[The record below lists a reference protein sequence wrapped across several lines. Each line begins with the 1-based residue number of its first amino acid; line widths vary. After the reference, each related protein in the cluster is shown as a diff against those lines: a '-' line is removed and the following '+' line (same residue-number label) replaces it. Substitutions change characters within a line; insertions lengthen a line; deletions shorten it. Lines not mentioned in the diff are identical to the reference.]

1 MNLERDHEVPLGKI
15 RTLFCGKRYKDTL
28 YSWVVCILSAVCKA
42 VNLGF
47 ALSFGVLFPEL
58 IDYFEETRERA
69 AFVGSATLGMIWFA
83 SPLAGYVC
91 DRFSCRITTFLGGLL
106 CATGLVATSF
116 VQSITHMYFTYS
128 FILGLGACFICN
140 SCYLVIGQY
149 FEKKLSTATGIVAL
163 GASLGVL
170 YTGPLLQ
177 ILLDAFGW
185 RESLRIMTAFYGV
198 ICILSLAFNPN
209 VDNNT
214 ANKTNLENDNEETKD
229 EEKKGISLYC
239 SVWKFP
245 TFTAAT
251 ISFVAASFG
260 MYIIYINLVKFSE
273 EIYITAQEASR
284 LFIFIGLASSIAR
297 LITGR
302 LCNAKSVNPVHI
314 YQLAM
319 LIACVATFL
328 LPFSTK
334 YWHLILFSTA
344 YGLSDGIFITT
355 SCYILLSCVDTK
367 KRTASFA
374 IGNMIYS
381 LSAAAGGPIA
391 GLMADRTGNY
401 VYSFY
406 MTGATL
412 FVAFLIPF
420 VLVVLNCKKS
430 RIHPKNAVENSE
442 QI

>member
-1 MNLERDHEVPLGKI
+1 MALGKI

-28 YSWVVCILSAVCKA
+28 YSWVVCILSAVCNA
-42 VNLGF
+42 VSLGF
-47 ALSFGVLFPEL
+47 VLSFGILFPEL

-69 AFVGSATLGMIWFA
+69 AFVGSATLGMVWFA
-83 SPLAGYVC
+83 SPLAGYLC

-106 CATGLVATSF
+106 CASGLVTTSF
-116 VQSITHMYFTYS
+116 VQSLTHMYFTYS
-128 FILGLGACFICN
+128 LILGLGACFIYN
-140 SCYLVIGQY
+140 ACYLVIAQY

-214 ANKTNLENDNEETKD
+214 PNETNLENDSKETKD

-239 SVWKFP
+239 SVWTFP
-245 TFTAAT
+245 TFTTAV
-251 ISFVAASFG
+251 ISFVFASFG
-260 MYIIYINLVKFSE
+260 MYIIYINLVEFSE
-273 EIYITAQEASR
+273 EIDITAQEASR

-297 LITGR
+297 VITGR
-302 LCNAKSVNPVHI
+302 LCNEKSVNPVYI
-314 YQLAM
+314 YQLSM
-319 LIACVATFL
+319 LTACIATFL

-334 YWHLILFSTA
+334 YWHLIVFSTA

-355 SCYILLSCVDTK
+355 QCYILLSCVDVK
-367 KRTASFA
+367 RRTASFA
-374 IGNMIYS
+374 INNVLYS
-381 LSAAAGGPIA
+381 FSAAAGGPIA
-391 GLMADRTGNY
+391 GLIADKTGNY
-401 VYSFY
+401 AYSFY

-420 VLVVLNCKKS
+420 VLVVLNCKKF
-430 RIHPKNAVENSE
+430 RIYPRNAVEKFRTDLKQDQPE
-442 QI
+442 

>member
-1 MNLERDHEVPLGKI
+1 MALGKI

-28 YSWVVCILSAVCKA
+28 YSWVVCILSAVCNA
-42 VNLGF
+42 VSLGF
-47 ALSFGVLFPEL
+47 ALSFGILFPEL

-69 AFVGSATLGMIWFA
+69 AFVGSATLGMVWFA
-83 SPLAGYVC
+83 SPLAGYLC

-106 CATGLVATSF
+106 CASGLVTTSF
-116 VQSITHMYFTYS
+116 VQSLTHMYFTYS
-128 FILGLGACFICN
+128 LILGLGACFIYN
-140 SCYLVIGQY
+140 ACYLVIGQY

-214 ANKTNLENDNEETKD
+214 PNETSLENDSKETKD
-229 EEKKGISLYC
+229 EEKTGISLYC
-239 SVWKFP
+239 SVWTFP
-245 TFTAAT
+245 TFTTAV
-251 ISFVAASFG
+251 ISFVFASFG
-260 MYIIYINLVKFSE
+260 MYIVYINLVEFSE
-273 EIYITAQEASR
+273 EIDITAQEASR

-297 LITGR
+297 VITGR
-302 LCNAKSVNPVHI
+302 LCNEKSVNPVHLN
-314 YQLAM
+314 QVSM

-334 YWHLILFSTA
+334 YWHLIVFSTA

-355 SCYILLSCVDTK
+355 QCYIPLSCVDIK
-367 KRTASFA
+367 RRTASFA
-374 IGNMIYS
+374 ITNVLYS
-381 LSAAAGGPIA
+381 ISAAAGGPIA
-391 GLMADRTGNY
+391 GLMADKTGNY

-406 MTGATL
+406 MTGATF

-430 RIHPKNAVENSE
+430 RIYPRNAVEKFRTDLKQDLPE
-442 QI
+442 